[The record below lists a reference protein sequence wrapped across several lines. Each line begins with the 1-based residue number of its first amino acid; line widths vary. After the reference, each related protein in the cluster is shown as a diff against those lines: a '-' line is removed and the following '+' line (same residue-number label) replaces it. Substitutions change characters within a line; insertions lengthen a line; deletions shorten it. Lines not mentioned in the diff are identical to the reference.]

1 MDILFI
7 KLGALGDV
15 INTLPL
21 AVALKK
27 QLNARIHW
35 LVAPLSLPIVKN
47 HKAVDSVI
55 LFDKNNLKSSFK
67 DVRRQLQETRFDIA
81 LDLQRTLKSGTFTF
95 LANAE
100 RKIGFDKN
108 RCKELTWI
116 FPFERIKA
124 NNSRVHML
132 EQYMEFALHLGAD
145 FSYKPEW
152 GIPVFGEKPET
163 LPEKYIVLNIGATK
177 NANKWMPEYFAEL
190 NDTIYE
196 EFGVQSVLTGG
207 PEDVLFSEVI
217 VSLSRTTILN
227 YTGKTTIG
235 ELTELLRSA
244 MYTISCDTGPMHMS
258 VAVGTKTIGL
268 FGPSTPERTGPY
280 MSQVIQKKIE
290 CSPCNKKECEIKDF
304 KQPECMKLITP
315 EDVIK
320 KIII

>member
-21 AVALKK
+21 AVVLKK

-35 LVAPLSLPIVKN
+35 LVAPLSMPLVRN
-47 HKAVDSVI
+47 HKAVDRVI

-67 DVRRQLQETRFDIA
+67 NVRRKLKETRFDIA
-81 LDLQRTLKSGTFTF
+81 LDLQRTLKSGAFTF

-100 RKIGFDKN
+100 RKIGFDKK
-108 RCKELTWI
+108 RCKEMTWL

-124 NNSRVHML
+124 NNPSVHML

-145 FSYKPEW
+145 FGTKPEW
-152 GIPVFGEKPET
+152 EIPVFGEKPET
-163 LPEKYIVLNIGATK
+163 LPEKFIVLNIGATK
-177 NANKWMPEYFAEL
+177 EANKWMPEYFAEL
-190 NDTIYE
+190 NDAVYE
-196 EFGVQSVLTGG
+196 TFGVQSVLTGG
-207 PEDVLFSEVI
+207 PEDVLFSEEI
-217 VSLSRTTILN
+217 VTLCKTKILN
-227 YTGKTTIG
+227 FTGKTTIG
-235 ELTELLRSA
+235 VLTELLRNA

-268 FGPSTPERTGPY
+268 FGPSAPERTGPY
-280 MSQVIQKKIE
+280 KSQVIQKNIA
-290 CSPCNKKECEIKDF
+290 CSPCNKKECEIMEF
-304 KQPECMKLITP
+304 IQPECMKLITP

-320 KIII
+320 KIIL